1 MRRSCHSH
9 ISCKYFA
16 GVPPDPGD
24 AAAARRKG
32 TGRRGTAGDER
43 GGVGW
48 SRVEKLARQAGKTC
62 ERERMLKDEERG
74 GRDGSAC
81 CYVRRTNMKFH
92 LKS

>member
-1 MRRSCHSH
+1 MRPMKQYPRCRLT
-9 ISCKYFA
+9 KW
-16 GVPPDPGD
+16 VPPDPGD
-24 AAAARRKG
+24 AAAARRRG

-74 GRDGSAC
+74 GRDGNEKEGVIKNKGC
-81 CYVRRTNMKFH
+81 
-92 LKS
+92 